1 MSYKI
6 ITASDF
12 IYELKQ
18 NIHQGKYS
26 IQLFVNEYD
35 FLAISDELS
44 AVLENKVSLDLVIS
58 SLTEKKSLRLVN
70 LFNRIIQLGG
80 SVYWKIDHNL
90 YKKEVHFMIID
101 KTFIINKSDYYFGE
115 SDEEKVKY
123 FNNLF
128 DGFREDSTEINL
140 LTGGISIRL
149 EADKTF
155 IEKSRYVK
163 ISWDVKNA
171 HQISMVG
178 INNDLESKGELELL
192 IKEDTIVKLEAQ
204 NREHKASKQIVIKMI
219 KDSGIEMTVEALDP
233 ILEEYVTLKG
243 VGVNKEQHYAF
254 FEQKIK
260 LTWNISNMGNFSEST
275 LGDLPLTGEYV
286 FKLTNDISFNFI
298 FDSIFGTLKKR
309 IKLTPVLAEE
319 EENEQEK
326 DNLKSKLGRFAD
338 FFSIF
343 NKYIK

>member
-1 MSYKI
+1 
-6 ITASDF
+6 
-12 IYELKQ
+12 
-18 NIHQGKYS
+18 
-26 IQLFVNEYD
+26 
-35 FLAISDELS
+35 
-44 AVLENKVSLDLVIS
+44 
-58 SLTEKKSLRLVN
+58 
-70 LFNRIIQLGG
+70 LGG

-90 YKKEVHFMIID
+90 YKKEVHFMIVD

-192 IKEDTIVKLEAQ
+192 IKEDTIVKLEGQ
-204 NREHKASKQIVIKMI
+204 NREHKASKQIVIKVI

-319 EENEQEK
+319 EENEEEK